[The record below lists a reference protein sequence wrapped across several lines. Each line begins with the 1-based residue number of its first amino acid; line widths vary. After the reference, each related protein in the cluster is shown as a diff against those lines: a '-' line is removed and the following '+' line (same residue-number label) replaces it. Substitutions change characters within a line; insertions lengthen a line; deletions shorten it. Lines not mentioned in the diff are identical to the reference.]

1 MPLSIISNMIKWLP
15 TPHVLYSW
23 PYSPTPNAN
32 VIPILWWWHVGAPAP
47 HAHSIQN
54 SWHIFHLRPC
64 NEIKRAISHG
74 SRIIK
79 VHKKFVLQFVRV
91 ICRGNLS
98 GFFNLLSACASFS
111 QRESFNR
118 NSGNE
123 KVQKC
128 FPFCWRI
135 LIFDML
141 LVSLRK
147 ITTVWKPFRLRLRH

>member
-47 HAHSIQN
+47 HAHSIQS

-91 ICRGNLS
+91 IWRGNLS
-98 GFFNLLSACASFS
+98 VFFNLPLRVCVIFPEGIIQPKPKLREWKTLKMSA
-111 QRESFNR
+111 
-118 NSGNE
+118 
-123 KVQKC
+123 
-128 FPFCWRI
+128 FP
-135 LIFDML
+135 L
-141 LVSLRK
+141 LMEDLYQWYVFER
-147 ITTVWKPFRLRLRH
+147 